1 MKKENLKN
9 EEIKVCQDN
18 IQKCCEKIF
27 TLKLAIKGL
36 VGHLPE
42 YITYKLV
49 DIAGE
54 ISSELNSLKYYE
66 RQLKSLEGKD
76 E

>member
-1 MKKENLKN
+1 MNKENIKN
-9 EEIKVCQDN
+9 QEIKTCQDN
-18 IQKCCEKIF
+18 IQKSCEKIF

-42 YITYKLV
+42 YITDKLV

-54 ISSELNSLKYYE
+54 ISSEMNSLKYYE
-66 RQLKSLEGKD
+66 RQLKSLEA
-76 E
+76 ENE

>member
-1 MKKENLKN
+1 MKNLDSKKQ
-9 EEIKVCQDN
+9 EIKTCQDN

-42 YITYKLV
+42 YITDKLV
-49 DIAGE
+49 EIAGE
-54 ISSELNSLKYYE
+54 ISNEMSSLKYYE
-66 RQLKSLEGKD
+66 RQLKSLE
-76 E
+76 EENE

>member
-1 MKKENLKN
+1 MENKNLKK
-9 EEIKVCQDN
+9 EEIKTCQDN
-18 IQKCCEKIF
+18 IKKCCEKIF

-36 VGHLPE
+36 VGYLPE
-42 YITYKLV
+42 YITDKMV
-49 DIAGE
+49 EIAGE